1 MIDSTKSTDEEITK
15 DVVNIPDNDLAKVNN
30 SLQALNLYTEQGL
43 KSAELIL
50 AKIISSAKSGVT
62 SINDGIAIML
72 RAQELNLPFS
82 TCVEHIHI
90 IKGKTGIDVHIVK
103 TLLLR
108 AGVTWTNTKQCAP
121 LYEYTDGFNVFNE
134 NELPEYYEK
143 VLSKPKEAND
153 DKLFA
158 WPVKYY
164 KDFNN
169 NTYKEYQLNSNFV
182 VVNSKQAAQEAIKN
196 QKIPIYRIA
205 NVPID
210 YITEYEFHRNING
223 KEITWKSSFSYIDA
237 QTAGLFEKDTYK
249 LYPKVLIAHRAF
261 TLGARDQAADLLMG
275 CYETTELKIM
285 NGMNVTKKDLGIN
298 DAEDVEIL
306 D

>member
-1 MIDSTKSTDEEITK
+1 MIDSTESTNEEITK
-15 DVVNIPDNDLAKVNN
+15 DVVKIPDNDLAKVNN
-30 SLQALNLYTEQGL
+30 SLRDLNLYTEQGL

-108 AGVTWTNTKQCAP
+108 AGVTWINTKNYAP

-143 VLSKPKEAND
+143 VLTKPKDTSD

-158 WPVKYY
+158 WPVKHYR
-164 KDFNN
+164 DFNN

-182 VVNSKQAAQEAIKN
+182 VVNSRQAAQEAVKN

-223 KEITWKSSFSYIDA
+223 KEVTWKSSFSYIDA
-237 QTAGLFEKDTYK
+237 QTAGLFEKDSYK
-249 LYPKVLIAHRAF
+249 FYPKVLIAHRAF
-261 TLGARDQAADLLMG
+261 TLGARDQTADLLMG

-285 NGMNVTKKDLGIN
+285 NGMNITKKDLGVN